1 MSLVT
6 RTRELHER
14 LAVYGAT
21 KSSYNEAKQLDELR
35 VTLIEK
41 RVARARDLL
50 AARTVLTGQ
59 DMPGVVAAPSAD
71 LVKKTATLLQRFRD
85 NPVKVTL
92 ARETAWPAVEKL
104 IDPYL
109 ASAEKGAR
117 AAWGEFCAAKVPTD
131 EPQALK
137 TDPELKFDPENQAV
151 LRDYETLYKSLTV
164 QRGSLPT
171 QPEAAAKFV
180 EDAQRAHALLGKL
193 RRNMPPAVRRFLE
206 QVQGGR
212 VPLDQVTA
220 DVLTWLGNEGRLG
233 EFEVRRKT
241 P

>member
-6 RTRELHER
+6 RTRELHAR
-14 LAVYGAT
+14 LALYGAT

-35 VTLIEK
+35 ITLIEK

-50 AARTVLTGQ
+50 AARTVLAGH
-59 DMPGVVAAPSAD
+59 DMPSIVAAPSAD

-92 ARETAWPAVEKL
+92 AKETAWPAVEKL
-104 IDPYL
+104 VDLYL
-109 ASAEKGAR
+109 NSAEKSAR
-117 AAWGEFCAAKVPTD
+117 TAWGRFCEAKVPTD
-131 EPQALK
+131 DPQGLK
-137 TDPELKFDPENQAV
+137 TDPELKFDPENLVV
-151 LRDYETLYKSLTV
+151 LREYEPLYKSLAV
-164 QRGSLPT
+164 QSGSLPT
-171 QPEAAAKFV
+171 RPEIAAKFV
-180 EDAQRAHALLGKL
+180 EDAQRAHALLDQL

-220 DVLTWLGNEGRLG
+220 DVLTWLGGEGRLG